1 MTPNAWIGIA
11 CFISMLALLGI
22 GVPIYIAM
30 LLPGIAGL
38 WMVGGIAFVMGQA
51 TNAPYN
57 ITADYTFAVVPMF
70 LLMGILAGESGIAEG
85 AYIAVRSWV
94 SRIRGGLLIA
104 TVIANALF
112 GAVSGVTLASN
123 AVFAKIAM
131 PELGKY
137 GYNRRISAGCI
148 ASASVISVLI
158 PPSIPIV
165 IYSILTDISIGK
177 ALIAGIIPG
186 IIVMIMLCF
195 TVFIIG
201 IVRPTMIPAANL
213 SLSWR
218 ERISSLKLLGP
229 IVIIFLLI
237 MGGMFAGVF
246 PSTVGGAVGAFC
258 ILIYALIKRLGKTR
272 ILGSFRETV
281 LMSASIFIIL
291 IAGFIFS
298 RMIVLTGLA
307 TSLVSWTKALQ
318 LSPIIILSIII
329 VIYVI
334 LGTALENITILIITL
349 PIVFPLVTS
358 MGFNPYAFCIA
369 NVLLGQL
376 ASLSPPVGMSV
387 FVVAS
392 AAKIPAQDVYKGIL
406 PFFFVELLLVWVIML
421 IPALSTW
428 LPGMIFNSSI

>member
-1 MTPNAWIGIA
+1 MTPDAWIGIA
-11 CFISMLALLGI
+11 CFISMLVLLGV
-22 GVPIYIAM
+22 GVPVYIGM
-30 LLPGIAGL
+30 LLPGLMGL
-38 WMVGGIAFVMGQA
+38 FLVGGIPFVMGQA
-51 TNAPYN
+51 TSAPYN

-85 AYIAVRSWV
+85 AYMAVRSWV
-94 SRIRGGLLIA
+94 SRIRGGLLIG

-137 GYNRRISAGCI
+137 GYNKRISAGCI
-148 ASASVISVLI
+148 ASASVVSVLI

-165 IYSILTDISIGK
+165 IYSILTDISVGK

-186 IIVMIMLCF
+186 IILTVLLCL
-195 TVFIIG
+195 TVFFIG
-201 IVRPTMIPAANL
+201 IIRPTLIPIADL
-213 SLSWR
+213 HLSWR
-218 ERISSLKLLGP
+218 ERINSLKLLGP
-229 IVIIFLLI
+229 IAIIFLLI
-237 MGGMFAGVF
+237 MGGLFAGVF

-258 ILIYALIKRLGKTR
+258 ILIYALVRRSGKAR
-272 ILGSFRETV
+272 ILGCFRETV

-307 TSLVSWTKALQ
+307 TSLVSWTQSLQ
-318 LSPIIILSIII
+318 LSPILILTIII
-329 VIYVI
+329 IIYVI

-349 PIVFPLVTS
+349 PIVFPLVIS
-358 MGFNPYAFCIA
+358 LGFNPYAFCIA

-376 ASLSPPVGMSV
+376 ASLSPPVGLSV
-387 FVVAS
+387 FVVAA
-392 AAKIPAQDVYKGIL
+392 AAKMPAQDVYKGIL
-406 PFFFVELLLVWVIML
+406 PFFLVELVLVWVIML